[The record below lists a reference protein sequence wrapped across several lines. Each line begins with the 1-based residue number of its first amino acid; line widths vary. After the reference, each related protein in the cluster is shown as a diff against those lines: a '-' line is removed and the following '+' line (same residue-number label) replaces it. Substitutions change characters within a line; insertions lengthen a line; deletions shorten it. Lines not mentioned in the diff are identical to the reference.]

1 MNNYLITILMKIFN
15 LSMFFILERF
25 VFPEFTGRVCPAPC
39 EGACVLGIS
48 EPAVTIKNIECAI
61 IDHAFEQGWI
71 TPRPPKSR
79 TGKKIAVIGSGP
91 AGLAAA
97 HQLNKAGHSVTV
109 YERNDRI
116 GGLLQ
121 YGIPTM
127 KLSKEVVQRRVK
139 ILEEEGIEFK
149 TNVDVGKTVPLS
161 QIQEESDS
169 VLICT
174 GATWP
179 RDLTIPG
186 RELEGIHFA
195 VSFLEH
201 WQKKQMG
208 NKAPLQ
214 VPLLAQNKD
223 VIIIGGGDTG
233 CDCIA
238 TSLRQVEN

>member
-1 MNNYLITILMKIFN
+1 M
-15 LSMFFILERF
+15 
-25 VFPEFTGRVCPAPC
+25 
-39 EGACVLGIS
+39 
-48 EPAVTIKNIECAI
+48 TIKNIECAI

-71 TPRPPKSR
+71 VAYPPSFR

-97 HQLNKAGHSVTV
+97 HQLNKAGHSVVV
-109 YERNDRI
+109 YERNDRV

-127 KLSKEVVQRRVK
+127 KLSKEVVQRRVNLLK
-139 ILEEEGIEFK
+139 EEGIEFK
-149 TNVDVGKTVPLS
+149 TNVDVGKTITATELKE
-161 QIQEESDS
+161 QNDAI
-169 VLICT
+169 LICT

-179 RDLTIPG
+179 RDLPIPG
-186 RELEGIHFA
+186 RDLKGIHFA

-201 WQKKQMG
+201 WQKHQMG
-208 NKAPLQ
+208 NKDPLK
-214 VPLLAQNKD
+214 PHLMAKGKD

-238 TSLRQVEN
+238 TSLRQVCFYTF